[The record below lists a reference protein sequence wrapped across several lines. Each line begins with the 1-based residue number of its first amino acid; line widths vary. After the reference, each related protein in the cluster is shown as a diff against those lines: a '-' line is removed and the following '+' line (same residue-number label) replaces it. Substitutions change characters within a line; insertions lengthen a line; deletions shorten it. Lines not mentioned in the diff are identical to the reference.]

1 MLRVA
6 AFLLVVAALTTS
18 AAFSV
23 PDDKAAFSVLAHK
36 LLNVKPGTSRVDAD
50 GIPVVPLSLVD
61 VTVTPASL
69 PIHARVAYG
78 TRPQTEAHFSWTS
91 FDGISPAT
99 VLVGTHS
106 GDYELEPVT
115 AASPLTYGAGD
126 ACGPMKNWK
135 NPGECPRSARVSARA
150 PKENNRDG
158 INARACGWA
167 PQPAGFSH
175 HRHRLLPPRAA
186 PGAAA

>member
-1 MLRVA
+1 MALVA
-6 AFLLVVAALTTS
+6 AFLAALTTS
-18 AAFSV
+18 VAFPF
-23 PDDKAAFSVLAHK
+23 PDDKAAFSEIAHK

-91 FDGISPAT
+91 FDGTSPAT

-126 ACGPMKNWK
+126 TCGPMKNWK
-135 NPGECPRSARVSARA
+135 NPGECRCS
-150 PKENNRDG
+150 
-158 INARACGWA
+158 
-167 PQPAGFSH
+167 
-175 HRHRLLPPRAA
+175 LLGGLRGSVLVRRGDVPET
-186 PGAAA
+186 G